1 MEGVLAPHR
10 QASPSRAAAVSSVIC
25 HVQVLEAEPECAIV
39 SEDPKPEVYG
49 VDEPISEDEA
59 EDDGRIGYEDIGGL
73 GKVSSI
79 SVEYSSM
86 AP

>member
-1 MEGVLAPHR
+1 MVCNHHPGEVLVR
-10 QASPSRAAAVSSVIC
+10 ETR
-25 HVQVLEAEPECAIV
+25 QVLEAEPECAIV

-79 SVEYSSM
+79 
-86 AP
+86 